1 MVAPMVNAHGCIRKI
16 AVVIVAA
23 SGVWACG
30 GSAEDAAADGSDL
43 STAATRASV
52 DVWSD
57 AWCAGDPV
65 SEALAKSLLGGDLQK
80 SLGSLTFHF
89 RERTCVPNGTTA
101 ICNDWAERMTG
112 TFQLVTSSLPKGF
125 GEAPRTLD
133 YGIRSNGP
141 AVVPYAMSSQVP
153 VSVVDEN
160 YVVSLEC
167 DTIFSRPSQTCDLR
181 VSTPTGGD
189 NDTHLEIAG
198 TQVSKQLF
206 SGASNTFPATLR
218 DHCFRM
224 NLGSHGNVI
233 PAPNPDRRYIDRQVV
248 LAGTF

>member
-1 MVAPMVNAHGCIRKI
+1 MLTTRKFAIVVA
-16 AVVIVAA
+16 AA

-30 GSAEDAAADGSDL
+30 GSAEETAADGRDL
-43 STAATRASV
+43 TTEAATASV

-65 SEALAKSLLGGDLQK
+65 SEAQAKSLLGGDPQK
-80 SLGSLTFHF
+80 SLGSLAFHF
-89 RERTCVPNGTTA
+89 RERTCVPNGTTPV
-101 ICNDWAERMTG
+101 CDDWAERMTG
-112 TFQLVTSSLPKGF
+112 PFQLVTHSLPQGF
-125 GEAPRTLD
+125 GDAPRTLD
-133 YGIRSNGP
+133 YGFRSNGP
-141 AVVPYAMSSQVP
+141 AVVPYGMSSQVM
-153 VSVVDEN
+153 VSVLFEN

-181 VSTPTGGD
+181 VSTPNGGD

-198 TQVSKQLF
+198 TQASKQLF

-224 NLGSHGNVI
+224 NLGSYGNVV
-233 PAPNPDRRYIDRQVV
+233 PAPNPDRRFIDRQVV